1 MAVEQQERLA
11 TELDLLPA
19 QKLEA
24 HLNELKELEVCVDG
38 QVYWDVRLVR
48 SFPLSEERRY
58 IVLLDPEDNEIGII
72 ENLDACRPEVVQ
84 LFSQL
89 LSDAYLVP
97 IVTRVYSLSHAG
109 LVPVWDVETD
119 RGRRQIEMRSR
130 RDLTALGTRILFRD
144 ADGNRYEIP
153 DYRKLDPR
161 SRRIVE
167 QEV

>member
-1 MAVEQQERLA
+1 MAVKQQERLA

-19 QKLEA
+19 PQLQAKI
-24 HLNELKELEVCVDG
+24 NEMKELEVRVNG
-38 QVYWDVRLVR
+38 QVHQEVRLVR

-58 IVLLDPEDNEIGII
+58 IVLLDPEDEEIGII
-72 ENLDACRPEVVQ
+72 ENLDDCRPEVAQ

-89 LSDAYLVP
+89 LSDVYLVP
-97 IVTRVYSLSHAG
+97 VITRIYSLSHAG

-130 RDLTALGTRILFRD
+130 RDLVALGTRIMFSD
-144 ADGNRYEIP
+144 ADGNRFEIP
-153 DYRKLDPR
+153 DYRELDPR

-167 QEV
+167 QEI